1 MPYQFFSISQEN
13 APCALKSRGISL
25 KEVAQA
31 FLTTGSAGRE
41 CPQSGNVNDQ
51 SGRKATIGKRSLRAK
66 SGPSHRH
73 KIRIGVKGI
82 RKLSLSL
89 LPLDNCGDAVMRA

>member
-1 MPYQFFSISQEN
+1 M
-13 APCALKSRGISL
+13 L
-25 KEVAQA
+25 KEVALA

-41 CPQSGNVNDQ
+41 CPQSGNVNDR
-51 SGRKATIGKRSLRAK
+51 SGRKATIGKRSLTTK

-82 RKLSLSL
+82 RKLSQSL
-89 LPLDNCGDAVMRA
+89 LPLDNSGDAVMRAGMIPPQFGLALDICIGEMT